1 MSTLS
6 SLNSV
11 CLVSGRIIDVGK
23 ICVDIYINEES
34 EVNGILLL

>member
-1 MSTLS
+1 MSTLG

-23 ICVDIYINEES
+23 ICVDI
-34 EVNGILLL
+34 ILI